1 MRLAARGARE
11 TDQGIEPVTDT
22 WLARE
27 LRRQGREILVQ
38 ALLAATVLT
47 ALTLLLPGRAV

>member
-11 TDQGIEPVTDT
+11 TDHGTEPVADT

-27 LRRQGREILVQ
+27 LRRQGREIVVQ

>member
-11 TDQGIEPVTDT
+11 TEHGPEPVTDT

-27 LRRQGREILVQ
+27 LRRQGRDIVVQ
-38 ALLAATVLT
+38 SLLAATVLT

>member
-11 TDQGIEPVTDT
+11 SETGTQAVTDP

-27 LRRQGREILVQ
+27 LTRQARSILAQ

-47 ALTLLLPGRAV
+47 ALTLLLPGAGA